1 MWIKKWKCKHT
12 FPKEN
17 WKFVNCLWKHSA
29 VWEGCKK
36 YKEKLKEVTQ
46 TINVKSYAKVAKS
59 DLEYMNER
67 LGLESSYI
75 KNKVLKVN

>member
-1 MWIKKWKCKHT
+1 M
-12 FPKEN
+12 
-17 WKFVNCLWKHSA
+17 
-29 VWEGCKK
+29 WEGCKK

-67 LGLESSYI
+67 LGLKSSNI